1 MDPRDASASKK
12 LLLSYVSN
20 LLSKVYLKTNNIE
33 KWNNLAEK
41 MRRWIVESEAAVE
54 EKKHERYE
62 VNEKSETIFDL
73 IATLTKSL

>member
-20 LLSKVYLKTNNIE
+20 LRSKVYLKTNNIE

-41 MRRWIVESEAAVE
+41 MRRWIVESE